1 MTTLRLG
8 PMVRRM
14 RETRGMNQGEVAKR
28 ARLSQGYVSKLEA
41 GAQRNPSVAV
51 LKRLAKALGV
61 PVATLLE

>member
-1 MTTLRLG
+1 
-8 PMVRRM
+8 MVRRM